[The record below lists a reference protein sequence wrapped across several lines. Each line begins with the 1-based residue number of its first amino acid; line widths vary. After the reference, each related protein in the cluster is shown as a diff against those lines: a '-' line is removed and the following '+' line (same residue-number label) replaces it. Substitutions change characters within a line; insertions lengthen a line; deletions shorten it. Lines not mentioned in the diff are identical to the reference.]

1 MMFVFSFTIS
11 TVALSANDT
20 AISADYVVTNPGET
34 VDVNINLFNNPGIV
48 SATIKV
54 KYNSSVL
61 SLKKV
66 TDAGMLGIQSHKPEY
81 TSPYTLA
88 WANDTVT
95 SNFTINGTIATLTFK
110 VNDDAEKGKLYPIE
124 LSYNYDNYDIYD
136 KDINPIQFDMIN
148 GGIFIAD
155 SFIILGDT
163 DGDGTVEIRDST
175 WIQRFAANMD
185 LPFSITKTRSDV
197 DENGYINIMDAT
209 AIQYYLANMKTP
221 YKIGEKIE

>member
-1 MMFVFSFTIS
+1 
-11 TVALSANDT
+11 
-20 AISADYVVTNPGET
+20 
-34 VDVNINLFNNPGIV
+34 
-48 SATIKV
+48 
-54 KYNSSVL
+54 
-61 SLKKV
+61 
-66 TDAGMLGIQSHKPEY
+66 
-81 TSPYTLA
+81 
-88 WANDTVT
+88 
-95 SNFTINGTIATLTFK
+95 
-110 VNDDAEKGKLYPIE
+110 
-124 LSYNYDNYDIYD
+124 
-136 KDINPIQFDMIN
+136 MIN

-209 AIQYYLANMKTP
+209 AIQYYLANMKTT